1 MVQFS
6 GSRSPA
12 AAVWSFR
19 MLTRRS
25 IPAIAVAAFSALLLL
40 FSSVLASGG
49 TYPAAA
55 TGNDISFP
63 QCGGSYPPIQSFGVV
78 GVNGGR
84 PFTQNPCL
92 VSEFAWASA
101 AVTKPSLYMNTSGAF
116 GTTAYNGNSGP
127 AGTCRQG
134 DDSCIAYNYGYNAA
148 SYSYAYASSLGASAR
163 QWWLDVE
170 IANSWWA
177 QSALNRRVIRGAA
190 DFFAQNGL
198 SVGVYST
205 NYQWNLLMGSYSPN
219 LPVWYATA
227 SDATRAPSYCSSSHD
242 FAGGGV
248 WLAQYNGGDF
258 DADYSCPPITAS
270 PTPTSTSTA
279 ASTPEQS
286 PTPTSLQEQ
295 TVTPSPTNSPVP
307 SATPT
312 PTATAT
318 PTPTATATQTPTP
331 TSTATPPGLAGD
343 VNCDGLVN
351 SIDSALVLQ
360 YGAGLLRSLLCQ
372 RNGDV
377 NHDGSINAVDAAL
390 ILQREA
396 GLVAQL

>member
-1 MVQFS
+1 
-6 GSRSPA
+6 
-12 AAVWSFR
+12 
-19 MLTRRS
+19 MLTGRS
-25 IPAIAVAAFSALLLL
+25 IPAIAVAASSALVLL

-49 TYPAAA
+49 SYPAGA

-63 QCGGSYPPIQSFGVV
+63 QCGGSYPPIQSFGVI

-92 VSEFAWASA
+92 ASEFVWAAA

-116 GTTAYNGNSGP
+116 GTTAHNGNSGP
-127 AGTCRQG
+127 AGNCLQG
-134 DDSCIAYNYGYNAA
+134 DESCIAYNYGYNAA
-148 SYSYAYASSLGASAR
+148 SYSYAYASSLGASSQ
-163 QWWLDVE
+163 QWWFDVE
-170 IANSWWA
+170 TTNSWWS
-177 QSALNRRVIRGAA
+177 QSSLNQRVIQGAA
-190 DFFAQNGL
+190 DFFAQSGL

-227 SDATRAPSYCSSSHD
+227 SDAKRAPSYCSSSRD

-248 WLAQYNGGDF
+248 LLAQYNGGSF

-270 PTPTSTSTA
+270 PTPTSTATSA
-279 ASTPEQS
+279 NTPEVS
-286 PTPTSLQEQ
+286 PTPTPVQGQ
-295 TVTPSPTNSPVP
+295 TVTPAPTNSPVP
-307 SATPT
+307 SAT
-312 PTATAT
+312 A
-318 PTPTATATQTPTP
+318 TPTATATQTPTP
-331 TSTATPPGLAGD
+331 TSTATLIGLIGD
-343 VNCDGLVN
+343 VNCDGLAN

-360 YGAGLLRSLLCQ
+360 YGAGVLRSLPCQ
-372 RNGDV
+372 RNADV

-396 GLVAQL
+396 GLVPHL